1 MGVNVDTVYQ
11 RVLAI
16 LNKEQRGY
24 LTPQNFNLFANQ
36 VQLDILESY
45 FYDLETFLNMPGNDT
60 SHADIVNIL
69 ETKIAKFEDETGLA
83 HSTGTNNV
91 YPLPTDCY
99 RLTNVLYQN
108 NIVQRVSKKN
118 LRYILISPLA
128 KPSDSLPVFIEE
140 RQGVVIYGDAVFSD
154 ASKDADVSV
163 DYIRTPSNVVWGY
176 TTVLGSAQYNAST
189 STNFD
194 LDPSE
199 ETDIVIKILAL
210 AGVEVKAVD
219 IQNFAANSEAREGQ
233 QETR

>member
-45 FYDLETFLNMPGNDT
+45 FYDLETFLNVPGNDT
-60 SHADIVNIL
+60 SHADQVNIL
-69 ETKIAKFEDETGLA
+69 ETKIAKFEDDASLT
-83 HSTGTNNV
+83 HSLGTNNV

-99 RLTNVLYQN
+99 RLSNVLYQN
-108 NIVQRVSKKN
+108 NIVQRVTKKN
-118 LRYILISPLA
+118 LRYILASPLA
-128 KPSDSLPVFIEE
+128 KPSDSLPIFVEE
-140 RQGVVIYGDAVFSD
+140 RQGIRIYGDAVFAD
-154 ASKDADVSV
+154 ASKDADVTV
-163 DYIRTPSNVVWGY
+163 DYIRTPANVVWAY
-176 TTVLGSAQYNAST
+176 TSVLGSAQYNASA
-189 STNFD
+189 SVDFS

-199 ETDIVIKILAL
+199 ETDIIIGILAL

-219 IQNFAANSEAREGQ
+219 IQNFAANEAASEGQ
-233 QETR
+233 QEVR

>member
-45 FYDLETFLNMPGNDT
+45 FYDLETFLNVPGNDT
-60 SHADIVNIL
+60 SHADQVNIL

-83 HSTGTNNV
+83 HSTGTNNT
-91 YPLPTDCY
+91 YPLPADCY

-108 NIVQRVSKKN
+108 KIVQRVSKKN
-118 LRYILISPLA
+118 LRYILVSPLA
-128 KPSDSLPVFIEE
+128 KPSDSLPIFIEE

-163 DYIRTPSNVVWGY
+163 DYIRIPANVVWAY
-176 TTVLGSAQYNAST
+176 TSVLGSAQYNASA
-189 STNFD
+189 SVDFS

-199 ETDIVIKILAL
+199 ETDIIIGILAL

-219 IQNFAANSEAREGQ
+219 IQNFTANSEAKEGQ
-233 QETR
+233 QESR